1 MRSVDELV
9 SRVRERGGKVT
20 PQRVL
25 IYQALIGDTSH
36 PTAEQLHERL
46 RGLLPHLSLTTVY
59 ATLNDLAEAGD
70 LRRFEAGDGQVHFD
84 PDTTPHAELVCVRC
98 KQIADAPAPLGQ
110 EPLPQVVAGF
120 RVLGR
125 TTLLHGLCPECA
137 GAMGDTSLDGE
148 ERA

>member
-1 MRSVDELV
+1 MRTVEELME
-9 SRVRERGGKVT
+9 RVRERGGKVT

-46 RGLLPHLSLTTVY
+46 KDLLPHLSLTTVY
-59 ATLNDLAEAGD
+59 AALNDLAEAGD

-84 PDTTPHAELVCVRC
+84 PDTSPHAELVCVRC
-98 KQIADAPAPLGQ
+98 RCIADAPAPTGQ
-110 EPLPQVVAGF
+110 EPLPTEIGGF

-125 TTLLHGLCPECA
+125 TTLLHGLCPDCA
-137 GAMGDTSLDGE
+137 SQVGDAIADGE

>member
-1 MRSVDELV
+1 MRTIDELV

-25 IYQALIGDTSH
+25 IYQALIGDTTH
-36 PTAEQLHERL
+36 PTAEQLHARL
-46 RGLLPHLSLTTVY
+46 KNVLPHLSLTTVY
-59 ATLNDLAEAGD
+59 AALNDLAEAGD

-84 PDTTPHAELVCVRC
+84 PDTSPHAELVCVRC

-110 EPLPQVVAGF
+110 EPLPAEIAGF

-125 TTLLHGLCPECA
+125 TTLLHGLCPACA
-137 GAMGDTSLDGE
+137 GTIGNTALDGE
-148 ERA
+148 ERV

>member
-1 MRSVDELV
+1 MRTVEELV

-36 PTAEQLHERL
+36 PTAEQLHARL
-46 RGLLPHLSLTTVY
+46 KNVLPHLSLTTVY
-59 ATLNDLAEAGD
+59 ASLNDLVDAGD

-84 PDTTPHAELVCVRC
+84 PDTSPHAELVCVRC
-98 KQIADAPAPLGQ
+98 KQITDAPGPFGQ
-110 EPLPQVVAGF
+110 EPLPEEVAGF

-125 TTLLHGLCPECA
+125 TTLLHGLCPVCA
-137 GAMGDTSLDGE
+137 GAIGNTALDGE